1 MPAVHQAGA
10 VVVRGQGASAEV
22 LLVSAKKDPRQWIFP
37 KGHVE
42 PGESAA
48 EAALRE
54 MREEGG
60 VDGRIIRPIGVS
72 TYESGKD
79 RVKVSYFLVRYRKAV
94 LTTEPANGDG
104 GNSAKPASS
113 SPSTTRAPSST
124 RLSVSYGSAR
134 SDDV

>member
-60 VDGRIIRPIGVS
+60 VDGRIIRPRPIGVS
-72 TYESGKD
+72 TYESGKV
-79 RVKVSYFLVRYRKAV
+79 RVKVSYFLVRYRRAV
-94 LTTEPANGDG
+94 LTTE
-104 GNSAKPASS
+104 
-113 SPSTTRAPSST
+113 TRRRRWRKFSKARELVT
-124 RLSVSYGSAR
+124 FDDARALVDKAERLLRKRA
-134 SDDV
+134 

>member
-1 MPAVHQAGA
+1 VPSINQAGA

-22 LLVSAKKDPRQWIFP
+22 LLVSAKRDPSQWIFP

-72 TYESGKD
+72 TYDSGKD
-79 RVKVSYFLVRYRKAV
+79 RVRVSYFLVRYSRAV
-94 LTTEPANGDG
+94 LTTETRKRRWRSLSEARELVSFDD
-104 GNSAKPASS
+104 ARELVDKVERFFRRSS
-113 SPSTTRAPSST
+113 
-124 RLSVSYGSAR
+124 
-134 SDDV
+134 

>member
-1 MPAVHQAGA
+1 VPAIIQAGA
-10 VVVRGQGASAEV
+10 VVIRGRGTSVRV

-60 VDGRIIRPIGVS
+60 VDGRIIRAIGVS
-72 TYESGKD
+72 TYESGRA
-79 RVKVSYFLVRYRKAV
+79 RVKVSYFLVRYRRAV
-94 LTTEPANGDG
+94 LTTE
-104 GNSAKPASS
+104 
-113 SPSTTRAPSST
+113 TRKRRWRSLDKA
-124 RLSVSYGSAR
+124 REMVSFDDAR
-134 SDDV
+134 NLVDKAERFLRKRS

>member
-1 MPAVHQAGA
+1 MPSINQAGA

-54 MREEGG
+54 MREEAG
-60 VDGRIIRPIGVS
+60 VDGKIIKSIGDS
-72 TYESGKD
+72 KYETGRD
-79 RVKVSYFLVRYRKAV
+79 RVNVTYFLVRYSRAV
-94 LTTEPANGDG
+94 LTTE
-104 GNSAKPASS
+104 SRKRRWQSFS
-113 SPSTTRAPSST
+113 E
-124 RLSVSYGSAR
+124 AR
-134 SDDV
+134 ELVAFEYARDLVDKAERFLRKK

>member
-1 MPAVHQAGA
+1 VPSILQAGA

-22 LLVSAKKDPRQWIFP
+22 LLVSAKRDPRQWIFP

-60 VDGRIIRPIGVS
+60 VDGEIIKSIGVS

-79 RVKVSYFLVRYRKAV
+79 RVRVSYFLVRYSRAV
-94 LTTEPANGDG
+94 STTE
-104 GNSAKPASS
+104 
-113 SPSTTRAPSST
+113 TRRRRWRSFSEA
-124 RLSVSYGSAR
+124 RELVSFDDAR
-134 SDDV
+134 ELVDKAERFLRKK

>member
-10 VVVRGQGASAEV
+10 VVIRGQGASAEV
-22 LLVSAKKDPRQWIFP
+22 LLVSAKKDPSQWIFP

-72 TYESGKD
+72 TYESGKF
-79 RVKVSYFLVRYRKAV
+79 RVKVSYFLVRFRKAV
-94 LTTEPANGDG
+94 LTTE
-104 GNSAKPASS
+104 
-113 SPSTTRAPSST
+113 TRKRRWRKFSKA
-124 RLSVSYGSAR
+124 RELVSFDDAR
-134 SDDV
+134 ALVDKAERILRKRA

>member
-1 MPAVHQAGA
+1 M
-10 VVVRGQGASAEV
+10 

-60 VDGRIIRPIGVS
+60 VDGRILKPIGVS
-72 TYESGKD
+72 IYKSGRV
-79 RVKVSYFLVRYRKAV
+79 RVKVSYFLVRYRRVV
-94 LTTEPANGDG
+94 LTTE
-104 GNSAKPASS
+104 
-113 SPSTTRAPSST
+113 TRKRRWRSFSKA
-124 RLSVSYGSAR
+124 RELVSFDDAQDLVDKAERFLRKR
-134 SDDV
+134 S

>member
-1 MPAVHQAGA
+1 MPAILQAGA
-10 VVVRGQGASAEV
+10 VVVRGRGASAEV

-42 PGESAA
+42 PGESVA

-60 VDGRIIRPIGVS
+60 VDGRIIRRIGVS
-72 TYESGKD
+72 TYESGKV

-94 LTTEPANGDG
+94 LTTE
-104 GNSAKPASS
+104 
-113 SPSTTRAPSST
+113 TRKRRWRKFSKARELVT
-124 RLSVSYGSAR
+124 FDDARALVDKAERLLRKRA
-134 SDDV
+134 

>member
-1 MPAVHQAGA
+1 MPSIIQAGA

-22 LLVSAKKDPRQWIFP
+22 LLVSAKKDPSQWIFP

-72 TYESGKD
+72 IYESGKD
-79 RVKVSYFLVRYRKAV
+79 RVKVSYFLVRYSRAVEPTDTRKRRWRSFS
-94 LTTEPANGDG
+94 E
-104 GNSAKPASS
+104 
-113 SPSTTRAPSST
+113 
-124 RLSVSYGSAR
+124 AR
-134 SDDV
+134 ELVTFDDARDLVDKAERFLRKKT